1 MSADNDWG
9 IIPDP
14 DKWVIFDVDG
24 TLMDITERRKFVEQR
39 PKDWDSFND
48 IENVK
53 KDKPFDAVFMLAK
66 NLQQGGFGIILSS
79 GRKENLTKITLEQVQ
94 KQNLFPDMWF
104 FRSETDFRP
113 DNELKASHLAKI
125 RAEGIEPVMAFDDRD
140 SVVDFWRSQ
149 GIKTFQPERG
159 NF

>member
-1 MSADNDWG
+1 
-9 IIPDP
+9 
-14 DKWVIFDVDG
+14 
-24 TLMDITERRKFVEQR
+24 
-39 PKDWDSFND
+39 
-48 IENVK
+48 
-53 KDKPFDAVFMLAK
+53 MLAK